1 VDKYAIR
8 REGINGPHKIVAFS
22 GERGV
27 SPRVVEDKEYA
38 TIEEAYHGVFM
49 RRVYDLMES

>member
-1 VDKYAIR
+1 
-8 REGINGPHKIVAFS
+8 
-22 GERGV
+22 
-27 SPRVVEDKEYA
+27 VVEDKEYA